1 MLILLER
8 KNFPLPYKILL
19 AGLGIKLTSD
29 RLTGGKK
36 SLILCARRP
45 SNKIDTQRNE
55 QGMQLSYV
63 LDKETEIYKELSGQ
77 RNLCL
82 GASVSRVLNRIWA
95 GVVI

>member
-29 RLTGGKK
+29 RLTGEKK

-63 LDKETEIYKELSGQ
+63 LDKQKSVRNCQDKETYVWELQ
-77 RNLCL
+77 L
-82 GASVSRVLNRIWA
+82 VEF
-95 GVVI
+95 